1 MNSRDLAREIVDGL
15 RSDEITPA
23 VAKEIGRRI
32 AASAADDPFDF
43 ARYVT
48 KLLLRHARRAGRK
61 RHRAPSPYKL
71 KIARAAVWARWNQG
85 VGKEEA
91 AAQAA
96 QAEGVPQ
103 QRVFRA
109 AFELK
114 DPAMT
119 ALIRELSGTPVLIKR
134 G

>member
-1 MNSRDLAREIVDGL
+1 MNSRDLARKTVSCL
-15 RSDEITPA
+15 RDDEITPE
-23 VAKEIGRRI
+23 VAKEIGRRV

-48 KLLLRHARRAGRK
+48 KLLLRHAGRAGRK

-71 KIARAAVWARWNQG
+71 KVAEAAKWARWNRG
-85 VGKEEA
+85 IGKEEA

-96 QAEGVPQ
+96 KLYGVPQ

-109 AFELK
+109 AFEPK
-114 DPAMT
+114 DADMS
-119 ALIRELSGTPVLIKR
+119 ALIRALGSPPT
-134 G
+134 